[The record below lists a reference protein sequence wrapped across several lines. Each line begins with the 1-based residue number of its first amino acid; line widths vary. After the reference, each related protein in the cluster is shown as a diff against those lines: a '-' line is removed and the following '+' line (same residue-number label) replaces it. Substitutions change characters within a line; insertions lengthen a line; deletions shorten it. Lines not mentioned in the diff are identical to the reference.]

1 MLVYDMVQP
10 RMPLQRVEFA
20 SMVVAVKFT
29 EKDDLV
35 PLVEAM
41 LKYASMKDLG
51 YPEVCR

>member
-35 PLVEAM
+35 PLVEVM
-41 LKYASMKDLG
+41 LKYA
-51 YPEVCR
+51 